1 MKKTIMILLSCIML
15 ASCLVSCDIGD
26 ISQEPT
32 QQEPESFE
40 QSELPTQT
48 EHSETLEP
56 VDYTKE
62 SDTPYRVIPYDMGF
76 AADFYLAAGERV
88 EADYVYVDV
97 TDGKVT
103 WEDVLF
109 DEISYEQNIDVK
121 YDSSYHCYASDISI
135 AFDGAG
141 WDIEDKN
148 EIRILMTRIA
158 QQKHCYILRS
168 STANEV
174 ADCIAAYYLDGVCY
188 FAFIKNDVV
197 SKIYCFEAAYAEPV
211 LTEGMEIQSERTV
224 SWGWGSGIEEHSTV
238 HLTVVDGRIYNDGR
252 LQKIKYYGGI
262 RINVEWCRQN
272 LAPADWSIDK
282 TIGMELLERMNEEAG
297 CFVIVPDDEEAYYDY
312 TEIAIYVINGVYYF
326 VDITKAYWR
335 DAYIL
340 DMSSGVPLAERE

>member
-1 MKKTIMILLSCIML
+1 MKKTVMILLSCIML
-15 ASCLVSCDIGD
+15 ASCLVSCDTGD

-32 QQEPESFE
+32 QPESESFE

-48 EHSETLEP
+48 EHSETIEP

-62 SDTPYRVIPYDMGF
+62 SDTPYRVILYDMAL
-76 AADFYLAAGERV
+76 AADLYLAAGERV
-88 EADYVYVDV
+88 EADEVFFTV

-103 WEDVLF
+103 WKDVLF
-109 DEISYEQNIDVK
+109 DEISYGQNIDIK
-121 YDSSYHCYASDISI
+121 YDSLYHCYAPNISVEYNGRI
-135 AFDGAG
+135 WGTND
-141 WDIEDKN
+141 EK
-148 EIRILMTRIA
+148 EILILMARIS

-168 STANEV
+168 STANEI

-224 SWGWGSGIEEHSTV
+224 SWGWGSGIEEHRTV

-262 RINVEWCRQN
+262 KINVEWCRQY
-272 LAPADWSIDK
+272 LSPADWSIDK
-282 TIGMELLERMNEEAG
+282 TVGMELLARMNEEAG
-297 CFVIVPDDEEAYYDY
+297 CFVICPDDTEPYYH
-312 TEIAIYVINGVYYF
+312 EFAIFVIDGVYYF
-326 VDITKAYWR
+326 IDITKAYWR
-335 DAYIL
+335 DVCIE
-340 DMSSGVPLAERE
+340 DMSSGVPLKESE